1 MSDQNHTPDPIDVE
15 VGRRIRLRRKQLGV
29 TAEALGDAIGTSF
42 QQVTKYEKGANR
54 VSASMLVRIAAK
66 LETTVAA
73 LVGEDGHHER
83 APDDLATFMHSPAG
97 LRLADA
103 AKGLPAH
110 AQAALVNVARAMG
123 GGMEARG

>member
-1 MSDQNHTPDPIDVE
+1 MSPDHTPDPIDIE
-15 VGRRIRLRRKQLGV
+15 VGRRIRVRRKALGISQSELAGALGV
-29 TAEALGDAIGTSF
+29 SF
-42 QQVTKYEKGANR
+42 QQTQKYEKGANR

-66 LETTVAA
+66 LETTVGA
-73 LVGEDGHHER
+73 LVGEDGEHKR

-123 GGMEARG
+123 GGMEARA

>member
-1 MSDQNHTPDPIDVE
+1 MTDQNHTPDPIDVE
-15 VGRRIRLRRKQLGV
+15 VGRRIRLRRKALGISQSELAGALGV
-29 TAEALGDAIGTSF
+29 SF
-42 QQVTKYEKGANR
+42 QQCQKYEKGANR

-103 AKGLPAH
+103 AKALPAH
-110 AQAALVNVARAMG
+110 AQAALVNVARAMC

>member
-15 VGRRIRLRRKQLGV
+15 VGRRIRLRRKALGISQSELAGALGV
-29 TAEALGDAIGTSF
+29 SF
-42 QQVTKYEKGANR
+42 QQTQKYEKGANR

-73 LVGEDGHHER
+73 LVGEDGEHKR

-97 LRLADA
+97 LRLAEA
-103 AKGLPAH
+103 AKGLPSQ
-110 AQAALVNVARAMG
+110 AQAALVNVARAMC

>member
-1 MSDQNHTPDPIDVE
+1 MSPDHNPDPIDVE
-15 VGRRIRLRRKQLGV
+15 VGRRIRLRRKALGISQSELAGALGV
-29 TAEALGDAIGTSF
+29 SF
-42 QQVTKYEKGANR
+42 QQCQKYEKGANR

-97 LRLADA
+97 LRLAEA
-103 AKGLPAH
+103 AKGLPSH

-123 GGMEARG
+123 GGMEARA

>member
-1 MSDQNHTPDPIDVE
+1 MSPDHTPDPIDIE
-15 VGRRIRLRRKQLGV
+15 VGRRIRLRRKALGLSMQALGQHLGV
-29 TAEALGDAIGTSF
+29 SY
-42 QQVTKYEKGANR
+42 QQCEKYEKGANR

-97 LRLADA
+97 LRLAEA
-103 AKGLPAH
+103 AKGLPSHVLSAVIGL
-110 AQAALVNVARAMG
+110 AKDLGAAKLG
-123 GGMEARG
+123 ARG